1 MKTTH
6 LCPKCGSTA
15 RLRKTTLNFERDGFH
30 VHIEGVSAY
39 RCATCGHETLPGPI
53 AIAVMNLFDQI
64 FRASSALRKAG
75 MLPAPDIRL
84 RFPAKR
90 VAA

>member
-1 MKTTH
+1 MNATH
-6 LCPKCGSTA
+6 LCPQCGSTA
-15 RLRKTTLNFERDGFH
+15 RLRKTTLTFERDGFR
-30 VHIEGVSAY
+30 VRIEGVSAY

-53 AIAVMNLFDQI
+53 TIAVMNLFDQI

-75 MLPAPDIRL
+75 LLPAPDIRL

-90 VAA
+90 VEA